1 MRSLPLVALVTRLLT
16 YTAATPTSATTF
28 SFESVGSSPTGANG
42 QGTSSSSLRTPTSS
56 STELANDEDRTV
68 SLTEGLG
75 LKATEGAEL
84 LKGISGTGDKLVG
97 ATKLQDIAVMATEKT
112 ALEKQE
118 AAAALKKGMK
128 AKGNL
133 GKEVLKGHGGSWVN
147 MPGAGDHYVLT
158 PDTKTQLARAEI
170 ERSKQVALFKPGQKT
185 PDSLRKEMTITPG
198 MKIVPENF
206 LKSRVG
212 RENERKDENRRVLTC
227 SVVSNT
233 DENPNH
239 QVLLISSSNPK
250 KKEWLLPKGGW
261 DLDEEMLPSA
271 RREVIEEAGVSVK
284 KAVRKL
290 DRRDIIIKD
299 GEKETGYVYHPVAMN
314 ARVTYDDAINILKD
328 ERPHMAAIVG
338 DAAKRQKEPVDWINT
353 QKRLGEKKKKERLQ
367 ARLHPFSYFDRR

>member
-271 RREVIEEAGVSVK
+271 RREVIEEAGV
-284 KAVRKL
+284 
-290 DRRDIIIKD
+290 RDFFCFSCR
-299 GEKETGYVYHPVAMN
+299 HLSL
-314 ARVTYDDAINILKD
+314 RQVTYDDAINILKD